1 MLRQPE
7 DFDENTS
14 HASIEDDP
22 KTLEQP
28 PASTPGDDDV
38 SPIRNSI
45 SHSKHEILIDKSIE
59 KEISE
64 ASVEIKGFLI

>member
-1 MLRQPE
+1 MLRRPE

-28 PASTPGDDDV
+28 PASTPGDDV
-38 SPIRNSI
+38 SPIRNS
-45 SHSKHEILIDKSIE
+45 SYHSKHEILIDKSIE